1 MVDLM
6 GYQEMGQVR
15 FGVGAVRWNCL
26 GSKVSGWLRFC
37 DGHIWMRLVDCF
49 CLLLAL
55 ARVVMPSVRLSWF
68 VK

>member
-37 DGHIWMRLVDCF
+37 DGHI
-49 CLLLAL
+49 
-55 ARVVMPSVRLSWF
+55 
-68 VK
+68 